1 MGERV
6 QQLLQQVIE
15 KRAEWDA
22 LTAQVPAEKWLEP
35 LQPGGW
41 TLKDI
46 CAHVTWYEREVIPAF
61 LTHVMEGSP
70 LWLLPLE
77 ERNRA
82 IYELNRDRSLEE
94 VQAEAAMVFERFI
107 DAARTL
113 DDSDLD
119 DPTHFKYMPL
129 DWKPFMLITTNS
141 LEHYEDH
148 IAMVRAWLQKK
159 SQKVAR
165 D

>member
-1 MGERV
+1 MGEQV
-6 QQLLQQVIE
+6 NQLLQKVTE
-15 KRAEWDA
+15 KRTEWDA
-22 LTAQVPAEKWLEP
+22 LTAQVPDADWLQP

-46 CAHVTWYEREVIPAF
+46 SVHVTWYEREVIPAF
-61 LTHVMEGSP
+61 LTHVMEGSE

-82 IYELNRDRSLEE
+82 IYALNKDRPLDE
-94 VQAEAAMVFERFI
+94 VRAEAVEVFERFVA
-107 DAARTL
+107 AARTL

-119 DPTHFKYMPL
+119 DPTHFQYMPV

-148 IAMVRAWLQKK
+148 IAQVRAWLANQ
-159 SQKVAR
+159 
-165 D
+165 